1 MTIESENERFSE
13 SEASEELINEMFAD
27 SKKSNCFII
36 LNDDDDNYIQALA
49 FKSKKHGLNYIEYRE
64 NEQNYGCL
72 CNGNAHEKIREAF
85 IKYLKRDHSWRD
97 MFEWT
102 PIDEDDAEEDTAED
116 VDWDE
121 ELYRLELGEEEE
133 LILTRRKIK
142 GTVRATVTKSDG
154 SKVTS
159 MRTIDT
165 LLNLV
170 TSTEIVTKG
179 VPDSIGEAFVV
190 ALIAAGICF
199 WQDFTPW
206 KWYTSGL
213 AALLFICLF
222 YKQYSFRIAIAG
234 SEMEIPCTTSNKE
247 DVVGFVAAVHEAKEA
262 YESRND

>member
-1 MTIESENERFSE
+1 MTIESENESFPQ
-13 SEASEELINEMFAD
+13 SEASIELINEMFAD

-36 LNDDDDNYIQALA
+36 LNTDDDNYIQASA
-49 FKSKKHGLNYIEYRE
+49 YESKKHGLNYIEYHE
-64 NEQNYGCL
+64 NGQSYGCVSE
-72 CNGNAHEKIREAF
+72 GNVHAKIKDAF
-85 IKYLKRDHSWRD
+85 IKYFNHDDSWRN

-102 PIDEDDAEEDTAED
+102 PLDEDDSEDDDAED

-121 ELYRLELGEEEE
+121 EIYRLKLGKEEE
-133 LILTRRKIK
+133 LVLTRRKIK
-142 GTVRATVTKSDG
+142 GTVGAIITKSDG

-159 MRTIDT
+159 MRTIDA

-170 TSTEIVTKG
+170 TSTEIVVQG
-179 VPDSIGEAFVV
+179 VPESTVGAFVI
-190 ALIAAGICF
+190 ALIAAGVCF

-206 KWYTSGL
+206 KWYVSGF

-234 SEMEIPCTTSNKE
+234 SEMEIPFTTGSKE
-247 DVVGFVAAVHEAKEA
+247 DVMGFVAAVHEAKEA